1 MFDYQSNSANPG
13 LRTMRLACRKGYTLM
28 EVMLVVFLIVLILG
42 MATVFLANSL
52 AAAGLRATG
61 REMAATIKYAKYLAK
76 ANNEKR
82 IFDIDLESKTYA
94 VEGRET
100 RKIPSDII
108 VTILDANLDAIRNGR
123 FSIVFD
129 AMGGNDWNSIILS
142 RGGSKTIIAMD
153 PIMTAVIADGR
164 K

>member
-1 MFDYQSNSANPG
+1 MFNCRSNNANPG
-13 LRTMRLACRKGYTLM
+13 LRTMRLSCRKGYTLM

-42 MATVFLANSL
+42 IATVFLANSL
-52 AAAGLRATG
+52 PAAGLRATG

-76 ANNEKR
+76 ANNEKQ
-82 IFDIDLESKTYA
+82 IFDIDLDSKTYA

-100 RKIPSDII
+100 KKIPSDII
-108 VTILDANLDAIRNGR
+108 VTILDANLDAIRKGR

-142 RGGSKTIIAMD
+142 RGGSKTTIAMD